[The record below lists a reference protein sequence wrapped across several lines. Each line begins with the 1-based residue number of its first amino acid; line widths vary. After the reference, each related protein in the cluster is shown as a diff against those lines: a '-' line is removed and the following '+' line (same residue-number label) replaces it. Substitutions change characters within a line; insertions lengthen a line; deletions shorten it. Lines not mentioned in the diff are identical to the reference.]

1 MKLVCTQSDLNT
13 NLSLVSRAI
22 PSRPSQPILSNV
34 RFIADRQTQE
44 VSLTAFDLSLGIQ
57 ARFPANV
64 EEDGDL
70 ALPAKLLNDMI
81 SRLPPGDLTLEA
93 DSDDPENPD
102 PNVTITCPCGRY
114 QLRGLDPEDY
124 PSLPV
129 LETGETLI
137 LPSAAILAGLRGCLF
152 ATSLDETKQV
162 LTGVHLTVKEDS
174 VEFAATDGHRL
185 AVVTTST
192 ENEEEGAGLKPDRA
206 GLKPAPTAPPF
217 EVTVPGRALREIER
231 MIGSHKEGINLE
243 LTVDEGQVV
252 FQLPSCRLTSR
263 TLDGQYPAYEQL
275 IPQVFERQIDLD
287 RRQLLSSVE
296 RIAILADQ
304 KNNVVMFSIK
314 GETQEVILS
323 VEATDVG
330 SATES
335 IPATISG
342 EDLQI
347 AFNVK
352 YFVDALKAIPSQELK
367 IQLNSA
373 DKPVILSPL
382 GGVQMTC
389 LLMPVQIR
397 S

>member
-44 VSLTAFDLSLGIQ
+44 VSLIAFDLSLGIQ
-57 ARFPANV
+57 ARFAATV
-64 EEDGDL
+64 EEGGDL

-81 SRLPPGDLTLEA
+81 ARLPSGDLTLEA
-93 DSDDPENPD
+93 DSEDGETLD
-102 PNVTITCPCGRY
+102 PNVTIISSCGRY

-124 PSLPV
+124 PALPIIN
-129 LETGETLI
+129 TGETLT
-137 LPSAAILAGLRGCLF
+137 LPSAAILEGLRGCLF

-192 ENEEEGAGLKPDRA
+192 EKEEEDSTPPIQADY
-206 GLKPAPTAPPF
+206 PF

-231 MIGSHKEGINLE
+231 MIGSHKEDISID

-252 FQLPSCRLTSR
+252 FQLPSCRLNCR
-263 TLDGQYPAYEQL
+263 TLEGQYPAYEQL

-304 KNNVVMFSIK
+304 KNNVVMFSLS

-342 EDLQI
+342 EDLRI

-352 YFVDALKAIPSQELK
+352 YLVDALKAIPSQELK
-367 IQLNSA
+367 IQVNSA

>member
-1 MKLVCTQSDLNT
+1 MKLVCTQSDLST

-34 RFIADRQTQE
+34 RFIADRQNQE

-57 ARFPANV
+57 ARFPATV

-81 SRLPPGDLTLEA
+81 SRLPSGDLTLET
-93 DSDDPENPD
+93 DSDDGETLD
-102 PNVTITCPCGRY
+102 PNVTITCSCGRY

-124 PSLPV
+124 PALPIID
-129 LETGETLI
+129 TGEILT
-137 LPSAAILAGLRGCLF
+137 LPSAAILEGLRGCLF

-192 ENEEEGAGLKPDRA
+192 EKDEEENVTPIQSNI
-206 GLKPAPTAPPF
+206 PF

-231 MIGSHKEGINLE
+231 MIGSHKEDISVD

-252 FQLPSCRLTSR
+252 FQLPSCRLNCR

-304 KNNVVMFSIK
+304 KNNVIMFSLQ
-314 GETQEVILS
+314 GDTQEVILS

-335 IPATISG
+335 ISATISG

-352 YFVDALKAIPSQELK
+352 YLVDALKAIPSQELK
-367 IQLNSA
+367 IQVNTA

-382 GGVQMTC
+382 GAIQMTC

>member
-57 ARFPANV
+57 TRFPANV

-70 ALPAKLLNDMI
+70 AIPAKLLNDMI

-102 PNVTITCPCGRY
+102 PNVTITCSCGRY

-124 PSLPV
+124 PALPV
-129 LETGETLI
+129 LETGETLT
-137 LPSAAILAGLRGCLF
+137 LPSAAILEGLRGCLF

-162 LTGVHLTVKEDS
+162 LTGVHLTIKEDS

-192 ENEEEGAGLKPDRA
+192 EQEDEEKVTPIESDS
-206 GLKPAPTAPPF
+206 PF

-231 MIGSHKEGINLE
+231 MITSHKDEISIN
-243 LTVDEGQVV
+243 LTVDAGQVV
-252 FQLPSCRLTSR
+252 FHLPSCRLTSR
-263 TLDGQYPAYEQL
+263 TLEGQYPAYEQL

-304 KNNVVMFSIK
+304 KNNVVMFSLN

-342 EDLQI
+342 DDLQI

-367 IQLNSA
+367 IQLNTA

-382 GGVQMTC
+382 GGLQMTC

>member
-1 MKLVCTQSDLNT
+1 MKLVCTQSDLST

-34 RFIADRQTQE
+34 RFIADLQNQE

-57 ARFPANV
+57 ARFPATV

-81 SRLPPGDLTLEA
+81 SRLPSGDLTLET
-93 DSDDPENPD
+93 DSDDGETLD
-102 PNVTITCPCGRY
+102 PNVTITCSCGRY

-124 PSLPV
+124 PALPIID
-129 LETGETLI
+129 TGEILT
-137 LPSAAILAGLRGCLF
+137 LPSAAILEGLRGCLF

-192 ENEEEGAGLKPDRA
+192 EKDEEENVTPIQSNI
-206 GLKPAPTAPPF
+206 PF

-231 MIGSHKEGINLE
+231 MIGSHKEDISVD

-252 FQLPSCRLTSR
+252 FQLPSCRLNCR

-304 KNNVVMFSIK
+304 KNNVIMFSLQ
-314 GETQEVILS
+314 GDTQEVILS

-335 IPATISG
+335 ISATISG

-352 YFVDALKAIPSQELK
+352 YLVDALKAIPSQELK
-367 IQLNSA
+367 IQVNTA

-382 GGVQMTC
+382 GAIQMTC

>member
-13 NLSLVSRAI
+13 HLSLVSRAI

-44 VSLTAFDLSLGIQ
+44 VSLIAFDLSLGIQ
-57 ARFPANV
+57 TRFPANV

-102 PNVTITCPCGRY
+102 PNVTITCSCGRY

-124 PSLPV
+124 PALPV
-129 LETGETLI
+129 LDTGETLT
-137 LPSAAILAGLRGCLF
+137 LPSTAILEGLRGCLF

-192 ENEEEGAGLKPDRA
+192 EQEDEEKVTPIESDS
-206 GLKPAPTAPPF
+206 PF

-231 MIGSHKEGINLE
+231 MMGSHKEGINVE
-243 LTVDEGQVV
+243 LTVDAGQVV
-252 FQLPSCRLTSR
+252 FHLPSCRLTSR
-263 TLDGQYPAYEQL
+263 TLEGQYPAYEQL

-296 RIAILADQ
+296 RISILADQ
-304 KNNVVMFSIK
+304 KNNVVMFSIQ

-342 EDLQI
+342 DDLQI

-367 IQLNSA
+367 IQLNTA

-382 GGVQMTC
+382 GGIQMTC

>member
-1 MKLVCTQSDLNT
+1 M
-13 NLSLVSRAI
+13 
-22 PSRPSQPILSNV
+22 
-34 RFIADRQTQE
+34 IA
-44 VSLTAFDLSLGIQ
+44 
-57 ARFPANV
+57 
-64 EEDGDL
+64 
-70 ALPAKLLNDMI
+70 
-81 SRLPPGDLTLEA
+81 RLPSGDLTLEA
-93 DSDDPENPD
+93 DSEDGETLD
-102 PNVTITCPCGRY
+102 PNVTIISSCGRY

-124 PSLPV
+124 PALPIIN
-129 LETGETLI
+129 TGETLT
-137 LPSAAILAGLRGCLF
+137 LPSAAILEGLRGCLF

-192 ENEEEGAGLKPDRA
+192 EKEEEDSTSPIQADY
-206 GLKPAPTAPPF
+206 PF

-231 MIGSHKEGINLE
+231 MIGSHKEDISID

-252 FQLPSCRLTSR
+252 FQLPSCRLNCR
-263 TLDGQYPAYEQL
+263 TLEGQYPAYEQL

-304 KNNVVMFSIK
+304 KNNVVMFSLS

-342 EDLQI
+342 EDLRI

-352 YFVDALKAIPSQELK
+352 YLVDALKAIPSQELK
-367 IQLNSA
+367 IQVNSA

>member
-57 ARFPANV
+57 TRFPANV

-70 ALPAKLLNDMI
+70 AIPAKLLNDMI

-102 PNVTITCPCGRY
+102 PNVTITCSCGRY

-124 PSLPV
+124 PALPV
-129 LETGETLI
+129 LETGETLT
-137 LPSAAILAGLRGCLF
+137 LPSAAILEGLRGCLF

-162 LTGVHLTVKEDS
+162 LTGVHLTIKEDS

-192 ENEEEGAGLKPDRA
+192 EQEDEEKVTPIESDS
-206 GLKPAPTAPPF
+206 PF

-231 MIGSHKEGINLE
+231 MITSHKDEISIN
-243 LTVDEGQVV
+243 LTVDAGQVV
-252 FQLPSCRLTSR
+252 FHLPSCRLTSR
-263 TLDGQYPAYEQL
+263 TLEGQYPAYEQL

-304 KNNVVMFSIK
+304 KNNVVMFSLN

-342 EDLQI
+342 DDLQI

-367 IQLNSA
+367 IQLNTA

-382 GGVQMTC
+382 GGIQMTC

>member
-1 MKLVCTQSDLNT
+1 MKLVCTQSDLST

-34 RFIADRQTQE
+34 RFIADRQNQE

-57 ARFPANV
+57 ARFPATV

-81 SRLPPGDLTLEA
+81 SRLPSGDLTLETE
-93 DSDDPENPD
+93 SDDGETLD
-102 PNVTITCPCGRY
+102 PNVTITCSCGRY

-124 PSLPV
+124 PALPIID
-129 LETGETLI
+129 TGETLT
-137 LPSAAILAGLRGCLF
+137 LPSAAILEGLRGCLF

-192 ENEEEGAGLKPDRA
+192 DKDEEEKVTPIQSNI
-206 GLKPAPTAPPF
+206 PF

-231 MIGSHKEGINLE
+231 MIGSYKEDISVD

-252 FQLPSCRLTSR
+252 FQLPSCRLNCR

-304 KNNVVMFSIK
+304 KNNVILFSLK

-335 IPATISG
+335 ISATISG

-352 YFVDALKAIPSQELK
+352 YLVDALKAIPSQELK
-367 IQLNSA
+367 IQVNTA

-382 GGVQMTC
+382 GTIQMTC

>member
-1 MKLVCTQSDLNT
+1 MKLVCTQSDLST

-34 RFIADRQTQE
+34 RFIADRQNQE

-57 ARFPANV
+57 ARFPATV

-81 SRLPPGDLTLEA
+81 SRLPSGDLTLET
-93 DSDDPENPD
+93 DSDDGKTLD
-102 PNVTITCPCGRY
+102 PSVTITCSCGRY

-124 PSLPV
+124 PALPIID
-129 LETGETLI
+129 TGETLT
-137 LPSAAILAGLRGCLF
+137 LPSAAILEGLRGCLF

-192 ENEEEGAGLKPDRA
+192 DKEEEEKVTPIQSNI
-206 GLKPAPTAPPF
+206 PF

-231 MIGSHKEGINLE
+231 MIGSHKEDISVD

-252 FQLPSCRLTSR
+252 FQLPSCRLNCR

-304 KNNVVMFSIK
+304 KNNVILFSLK

-335 IPATISG
+335 ISATISG

-352 YFVDALKAIPSQELK
+352 YLVDALKAIPSQELK
-367 IQLNSA
+367 IQVNTA

-382 GGVQMTC
+382 GTIQMTC

>member
-34 RFIADRQTQE
+34 RFIADRQNQE
-44 VSLTAFDLSLGIQ
+44 VSLIAFDLSLGIQ
-57 ARFPANV
+57 ARFAATV

-81 SRLPPGDLTLEA
+81 ARLPPGDLTLEA
-93 DSDDPENPD
+93 DSEDGETLD
-102 PNVTITCPCGRY
+102 PNVTITSSCGRY
-114 QLRGLDPEDY
+114 QIRGLDPDDY
-124 PSLPV
+124 PALPIID
-129 LETGETLI
+129 TGESLT
-137 LPSAAILAGLRGCLF
+137 LPSAAILEGLRGCLF

-192 ENEEEGAGLKPDRA
+192 EKEEEDSTPSMQADY
-206 GLKPAPTAPPF
+206 PF

-231 MIGSHKEGINLE
+231 MIGSHKEGISID

-252 FQLPSCRLTSR
+252 FQLPSCRLNCR
-263 TLDGQYPAYEQL
+263 TLEGQYPAYEQL

-304 KNNVVMFSIK
+304 KNNVVMFSLS

-342 EDLQI
+342 EDLRI

-352 YFVDALKAIPSQELK
+352 YLVDALKAIPSQELK
-367 IQLNSA
+367 IQVNSA

>member
-44 VSLTAFDLSLGIQ
+44 VSLIAFDLSLGIQ
-57 ARFPANV
+57 ARFAATV
-64 EEDGDL
+64 EEGGDL

-81 SRLPPGDLTLEA
+81 ARLPSGDLTLEA
-93 DSDDPENPD
+93 DSEDGETLD
-102 PNVTITCPCGRY
+102 PNVTIISSCGRY

-124 PSLPV
+124 PALPIIN
-129 LETGETLI
+129 TGETLT
-137 LPSAAILAGLRGCLF
+137 LPSAAILEGLRGCLF

-192 ENEEEGAGLKPDRA
+192 EKEEEDSTSPIQADY
-206 GLKPAPTAPPF
+206 PF

-231 MIGSHKEGINLE
+231 MIGSHKEDISID

-252 FQLPSCRLTSR
+252 FQLPSCRLNCR
-263 TLDGQYPAYEQL
+263 TLEGQYPAYEQL

-304 KNNVVMFSIK
+304 KNNVVMFSLS

-342 EDLQI
+342 EDLRI

-352 YFVDALKAIPSQELK
+352 YLVDALKAIPSQELK
-367 IQLNSA
+367 IQVNSA

>member
-1 MKLVCTQSDLNT
+1 MKLVCTQSDLST

-34 RFIADRQTQE
+34 RFIADLQNQE

-57 ARFPANV
+57 ARFPATV

-81 SRLPPGDLTLEA
+81 SRLPSGDLTLET
-93 DSDDPENPD
+93 DSDDGETLD
-102 PNVTITCPCGRY
+102 PNVTITCSCGRY

-124 PSLPV
+124 PALPIID
-129 LETGETLI
+129 TGEILT
-137 LPSAAILAGLRGCLF
+137 LPSAAILEGLRGCLF

-192 ENEEEGAGLKPDRA
+192 EKDEEENVTPIQSNI
-206 GLKPAPTAPPF
+206 PF

-231 MIGSHKEGINLE
+231 MIGSHKEDISVD

-252 FQLPSCRLTSR
+252 FQLPSCRLNCR

-304 KNNVVMFSIK
+304 KNNVIMFSLQ

-335 IPATISG
+335 ISATISG

-352 YFVDALKAIPSQELK
+352 YLVDALKAIPSQELK
-367 IQLNSA
+367 IQVNTA

-382 GGVQMTC
+382 GAIQMTC

>member
-34 RFIADRQTQE
+34 RFIADRQNQE

-57 ARFPANV
+57 ARFSANV
-64 EEDGDL
+64 EEEGDL

-81 SRLPPGDLTLEA
+81 SRLPPGDLTLEV
-93 DSDDPENPD
+93 DSGDGENLD
-102 PNVTITCPCGRY
+102 PNVTITSSCGRY
-114 QLRGLDPEDY
+114 QIRGLDPEDY
-124 PSLPV
+124 PALPIIDR
-129 LETGETLI
+129 GETLT
-137 LPSAAILAGLRGCLF
+137 LPSAAILEGLRGCLF

-162 LTGVHLTVKEDS
+162 LTGVHLTVQEDS

-192 ENEEEGAGLKPDRA
+192 EKEEEGAGLKPT
-206 GLKPAPTAPPF
+206 PSAPPF

-231 MIGSHKEGINLE
+231 MIGSHKEDISID

-252 FQLPSCRLTSR
+252 FQLPYCRLNCR
-263 TLDGQYPAYEQL
+263 TLEGQYPAYEQL

-296 RIAILADQ
+296 RIAIIADQ
-304 KNNVVMFSIK
+304 KNNVVMFNLN
-314 GETQEVILS
+314 GEDQEVILS

>member
-22 PSRPSQPILSNV
+22 PSRPSQPILSNI
-34 RFIADRQTQE
+34 RFVADRQTQE
-44 VSLTAFDLSLGIQ
+44 VRLIAFDLSLGIQ

-64 EEDGDL
+64 EEEGDL
-70 ALPAKLLNDMI
+70 AIPAKLLNDMI
-81 SRLPPGDLTLEA
+81 SRLPPGDLTLETE
-93 DSDDPENPD
+93 SDDPENPD
-102 PNVTITCPCGRY
+102 PNVTITSSCGRY

-124 PSLPV
+124 PALPV
-129 LETGETLI
+129 LDAGETLT
-137 LPSAAILAGLRGCLF
+137 LPSAAILEGLRGCLF

-162 LTGVHLTVKEDS
+162 LTGVHLTVNEDS

-192 ENEEEGAGLKPDRA
+192 EDEEKVTPIESDSPSDS
-206 GLKPAPTAPPF
+206 PF

-231 MIGSHKEGINLE
+231 IMGSHKEEIGIE

-252 FQLPSCRLTSR
+252 FQLPSCRITSR
-263 TLDGQYPAYEQL
+263 TLEGQYPDYEQL
-275 IPQVFERQIDLD
+275 IPQVFERQITLD
-287 RRQLLSSVE
+287 RRKLLSSVE
-296 RIAILADQ
+296 RIAILANQ
-304 KNNVVMFSIK
+304 KNNLVMFSLDS
-314 GETQEVILS
+314 EAQQVILS

-342 EDLQI
+342 EDVRI
-347 AFNVK
+347 AFNAK
-352 YFVDALKAIPSQELK
+352 YLVDALKAIPSQELK
-367 IQLNSA
+367 LQINSA
-373 DKPVILSPL
+373 DKPAVLSPL

-397 S
+397 FGFRVLY